1 MQKNLFSTK
10 FLGAR
15 QRAEHK
21 ANVFSKPRK
30 IVSLTRYVIIISSST
45 HASGASK
52 KALPQ
57 IVSDVK
63 NIKDPFIVSPIPES
77 QNPNKKL
84 TIRASE

>member
-1 MQKNLFSTK
+1 M
-10 FLGAR
+10 
-15 QRAEHK
+15 
-21 ANVFSKPRK
+21 
-30 IVSLTRYVIIISSST
+30 SLPLSSST

-57 IVSDVK
+57 IVSDDK

-77 QNPNKKL
+77 RNPNKKL